1 VVSLIMRK
9 TDKKIDNQLR
19 LVLTDVCEVA
29 LKDINGFCWLTHTV
43 NYANFPNSL
52 KVVCVF
58 DTNENLACFMAQKSN
73 RKLNALIQ
81 AKLLEATVTLKN
93 VAQHIT
99 YDTQQNCDNE
109 HHGKWAVRLQ

>member
-1 VVSLIMRK
+1 MVSSIMRK

-19 LVLTDVCEVA
+19 LVLTDVCQVA
-29 LKDINGFCWLTHTV
+29 LKDIDGFCWLTHTV
-43 NYANFPNSL
+43 NYANFPSSL

-58 DTNENLACFMAQKSN
+58 DTNHNLACFMAQKSN
-73 RKLNALIQ
+73 HKLNALIQ
-81 AKLLEATVTLKN
+81 TKLLEATVKLKD

-109 HHGKWAVRLQ
+109 HHGKWTDRLG